1 MVTIGN
7 VQKRSSI
14 HIIGVPWKASLL
26 LMEQKKYLKQY
37 FNTKSTHE
45 IKDWK
50 LEKKKKDLKVLPG
63 KIALECI
70 RI

>member
-50 LEKKKKDLKVLPG
+50 LEKKKK
-63 KIALECI
+63 I
-70 RI
+70 